1 MGALERQEGH
11 ADRLDAAPMRAG
23 DKLSIAVDQLL
34 IGYGRRGRAVRPAPA
49 RIADIIDALEDH
61 DMRNARQGKDVAIEA
76 FHGAWPGAARNDSIA
91 RNRLR
96 QREERE
102 NRERD

>member
-1 MGALERQEGH
+1 
-11 ADRLDAAPMRAG
+11 MRAG

-61 DMRNARQGKDVAIEA
+61 DMRNARPGQDVAIEA
-76 FHGAWPGAARNDSIA
+76 FHGAWPGAARNDPIA
-91 RNRLR
+91 RNRRSDTRRVGVGCVRTCLSR
-96 QREERE
+96 WSQLI
-102 NRERD
+102 

>member
-1 MGALERQEGH
+1 MGALERQYGH

-61 DMRNARQGKDVAIEA
+61 DMRNARQGQDVAIEA
-76 FHGAWPGAARNDSIA
+76 FHRSETRRVGKGGGRTVYSRRSQYP
-91 RNRLR
+91 
-96 QREERE
+96 
-102 NRERD
+102 